1 MDMRSHVIRRVAGRV
16 LDAIYPPRCVSC
28 RRPDAWWCA
37 DCRAGVERLEHDP
50 CARCLS
56 TRSGHV
62 CAGTLPF
69 AGVVSTGFYHSRP
82 LRRLIAEL
90 KFQGLTAVG
99 PDLEMYLS
107 DGSGPFPWAGET
119 SIAIQPMPLAPGR
132 ERQRGFNQA
141 AWIAERM
148 RVAWNIPGG
157 RTALLA
163 RRAST
168 FAQADLDHDGK
179 LRKANIS
186 GTFVATR
193 RVASPVL
200 LVDDVVTTGSTAGEA
215 AQVLLASG
223 VPRVYL
229 ATLAVGK

>member
-1 MDMRSHVIRRVAGRV
+1 MRRFAGRV
-16 LDAIYPPRCVSC
+16 LDTLYPPRCVAC
-28 RRPDAWWCA
+28 RRSGDWWCA
-37 DCRAGVERLEHDP
+37 SCRDAVERLTNRP
-50 CARCLS
+50 CSRCLA
-56 TRSGHV
+56 TDLRHV
-62 CAGTLPF
+62 CNGTLPF

-90 KFQGLTAVG
+90 KFQGMTAVG
-99 PDLEMYLS
+99 ADLESYLRDWS
-107 DGSGPFPWAGET
+107 ASFPWAGET
-119 SIAIQPMPLAPGR
+119 QLAIQPMPLAPGR
-132 ERQRGFNQA
+132 ERHRGFNQA

-148 RVAWNIPGG
+148 RVAWNIPGN
-157 RTALLA
+157 RSALLA
-163 RRAST
+163 RRPST
-168 FAQADLDHDGK
+168 FAQADLNHDGK

-193 RVASPVL
+193 AVACPVL

-215 AQVLLASG
+215 AQILMQAG